1 MSRQIPAPAAWL
13 GGAGL
18 IPFAIAA
25 LLAMIADDA
34 ELRAL
39 ALRAFVAYSAVIV
52 AFLGGVRWGA
62 ALGEVSWRPLT
73 LSVLP
78 SLFACACL
86 LIDPLGAVQI
96 LGLLYAALGVFDV
109 MRRPAPEWPA
119 WFMKLRA
126 RLSGAVVVMHLVL
139 FLAWTGQ
146 G

>member
-18 IPFAIAA
+18 IPFALAA
-25 LLAMIADDA
+25 LMAMIAEDA
-34 ELRAL
+34 ELRAI
-39 ALRAFVAYSAVIV
+39 ALRGFVAYSAVIL

-86 LIDPLGAVQI
+86 LIDPMDAVQV
-96 LGLLYAALGVFDV
+96 LGLL
-109 MRRPAPEWPA
+109 
-119 WFMKLRA
+119 
-126 RLSGAVVVMHLVL
+126 
-139 FLAWTGQ
+139 
-146 G
+146 